1 MMYTEVAATSTER
14 WKCHECNRF
23 SKRSRVNV
31 VESWDER
38 IERRKLGKLRH
49 KFRERKQHL
58 FKHRAAHSFE
68 KVLYTNPSNVQILQ
82 RREYIAQIPTM
93 VPQITTSTL
102 NRADGSATYTDSL
115 FSVLAAVNGPVEVSR
130 RDELPEE
137 ATIEVNIRPGS
148 GVGGPRERW
157 LESVLHSLL
166 RSIVLV
172 HLHPRTLV
180 QVTLQVVREPGI
192 RFTKGRG
199 EVAILPTLANAAF
212 LALVDGGLP
221 LETTMNAALVAVNK
235 SGAIVAGP
243 GAKDLET
250 CESVHAMAFGAQG
263 GMLLDESTGRF
274 DLSVWEAVADKALER
289 CTAAF
294 ASEGEDEAMANGDVE
309 QEPWLRQALEE
320 KVKDTNAWRDST

>member
-1 MMYTEVAATSTER
+1 MPPILMMSASNGENSG
-14 WKCHECNRF
+14 
-23 SKRSRVNV
+23 SR
-31 VESWDER
+31 
-38 IERRKLGKLRH
+38 GT
-49 KFRERKQHL
+49 
-58 FKHRAAHSFE
+58 SFE
-68 KVLYTNPSNVQILQ
+68 SESNIYSSNELHIVVYNKVLHTHPSVQLPQ
-82 RREYIAQIPTM
+82 HREKVANKPTM

-115 FSVLAAVNGPVEVSR
+115 FAVLAAVNGPVEVSR

-157 LESVLHSLL
+157 LETVLHSLL

-192 RFTKGRG
+192 KFTKGRG

-243 GAKDLET
+243 DAKDLET

-320 KVKDTNAWRDST
+320 RVRDANAWREST

>member
-1 MMYTEVAATSTER
+1 VRKDAISTMNALSGE
-14 WKCHECNRF
+14 N
-23 SKRSRVNV
+23 SGSR
-31 VESWDER
+31 
-38 IERRKLGKLRH
+38 GT
-49 KFRERKQHL
+49 
-58 FKHRAAHSFE
+58 SFE
-68 KVLYTNPSNVQILQ
+68 NASNIYSSNELHIVYKKVLHTHPSSTQKLQ
-82 RREYIAQIPTM
+82 CRECTARIPTM

-192 RFTKGRG
+192 KFTKGRG

-250 CESVHAMAFGAQG
+250 CESVHAMAFTAHG

-320 KVKDTNAWRDST
+320 KVRDANAWREST

>member
-1 MMYTEVAATSTER
+1 
-14 WKCHECNRF
+14 
-23 SKRSRVNV
+23 
-31 VESWDER
+31 
-38 IERRKLGKLRH
+38 
-49 KFRERKQHL
+49 
-58 FKHRAAHSFE
+58 
-68 KVLYTNPSNVQILQ
+68 
-82 RREYIAQIPTM
+82 M

-148 GVGGPRERW
+148 GIGGPRERW

-192 RFTKGRG
+192 KFTKGRG

-274 DLSVWEAVADKALER
+274 ELGVWEAVADKAQER
-289 CTAAF
+289 CTAAL
-294 ASEGEDEAMANGDVE
+294 ASGGEDEAMANGDVE

-320 KVKDTNAWRDST
+320 KVRDANSWREST

>member
-1 MMYTEVAATSTER
+1 
-14 WKCHECNRF
+14 
-23 SKRSRVNV
+23 
-31 VESWDER
+31 
-38 IERRKLGKLRH
+38 
-49 KFRERKQHL
+49 
-58 FKHRAAHSFE
+58 
-68 KVLYTNPSNVQILQ
+68 
-82 RREYIAQIPTM
+82 M

-102 NRADGSATYTDSL
+102 TRADGSATYTDSL

-180 QVTLQVVREPGI
+180 QITLQVVREPGVK
-192 RFTKGRG
+192 FSKGRG
-199 EVAILPTLANAAF
+199 EVAILPTLANVAF

-221 LETTMNAALVAVNK
+221 LDTTMNAALVAVSE
-235 SGAIVAGP
+235 SGAVVAGP
-243 GAKDLET
+243 GVKDLET
-250 CESVHAMAFGAQG
+250 CESLHAMAFGAQG

-274 DLSVWEAVADKALER
+274 DLGLWEAVADKALER

-320 KVKDTNAWRDST
+320 KVRDANAWREST

>member
-1 MMYTEVAATSTER
+1 MFNKDKKQIEGEMTNASRWRNLGAAVAAAQTASFKKGEQQLFNTL
-14 WKCHECNRF
+14 
-23 SKRSRVNV
+23 SKN
-31 VESWDER
+31 
-38 IERRKLGKLRH
+38 IP
-49 KFRERKQHL
+49 HL
-58 FKHRAAHSFE
+58 PVLLNSAAPRA
-68 KVLYTNPSNVQILQ
+68 
-82 RREYIAQIPTM
+82 IAKEAKM

-102 NRADGSATYTDSL
+102 TRADGSATYTDSL

-180 QVTLQVVREPGI
+180 QVTLQVVREPGVK
-192 RFTKGRG
+192 FSKGRG

-221 LETTMNAALVAVNK
+221 LDTTMNAALVAVSE
-235 SGAIVAGP
+235 SGAVVAGP
-243 GAKDLET
+243 GVKDLET
-250 CESVHAMAFGAQG
+250 CESLHAMAFGAQG

-274 DLSVWEAVADKALER
+274 DLGVWEAVADKALER

-309 QEPWLRQALEE
+309 QEPWLRQVLEE
-320 KVKDTNAWRDST
+320 KVRDANAWREST

>member
-1 MMYTEVAATSTER
+1 MFLKAQSIVGRRRTPSILMSALSGENSG
-14 WKCHECNRF
+14 
-23 SKRSRVNV
+23 SR
-31 VESWDER
+31 
-38 IERRKLGKLRH
+38 GT
-49 KFRERKQHL
+49 
-58 FKHRAAHSFE
+58 SFE
-68 KVLYTNPSNVQILQ
+68 NASNICSSNELKIVCKKVLYTRPSSVKLRYHENFAPK
-82 RREYIAQIPTM
+82 YTM

-102 NRADGSATYTDSL
+102 SRADGSATYTDSL

-192 RFTKGRG
+192 KFTKGRG

-235 SGAIVAGP
+235 SGALVAGP
-243 GAKDLET
+243 SAKDLET

-274 DLSVWEAVADKALER
+274 DLGVWEAVADKALER
-289 CTAAF
+289 CTATF

-320 KVKDTNAWRDST
+320 KVRDANAWREST

>member
-1 MMYTEVAATSTER
+1 V
-14 WKCHECNRF
+14 
-23 SKRSRVNV
+23 
-31 VESWDER
+31 
-38 IERRKLGKLRH
+38 
-49 KFRERKQHL
+49 QHCD
-58 FKHRAAHSFE
+58 
-68 KVLYTNPSNVQILQ
+68 N
-82 RREYIAQIPTM
+82 IAPNATM

-102 NRADGSATYTDSL
+102 TRADGSATYTDSL

-172 HLHPRTLV
+172 HLNPRTLV

-192 RFTKGRG
+192 KFTKGRG

-221 LETTMNAALVAVNK
+221 LDTTMNAALVAVTK
-235 SGAIVAGP
+235 SGAVVAGP
-243 GAKDLET
+243 GAKDLEV
-250 CESVHAMAFGAQG
+250 CQSIHAMAFGAQG

-274 DLSVWEAVADKALER
+274 DLGVWEAVADKALER
-289 CTAAF
+289 CTSAF
-294 ASEGEDEAMANGDVE
+294 ASEGEDDAMANGDVE
-309 QEPWLRQALEE
+309 QEPWLRQALEK
-320 KVKDTNAWRDST
+320 KVRDANAWREST

>member
-1 MMYTEVAATSTER
+1 MMFRAQEVRVPYTHVIVSEGGSNSMLWEVEMNALSGE
-14 WKCHECNRF
+14 N
-23 SKRSRVNV
+23 SGSR
-31 VESWDER
+31 
-38 IERRKLGKLRH
+38 GT
-49 KFRERKQHL
+49 
-58 FKHRAAHSFE
+58 SFE
-68 KVLYTNPSNVQILQ
+68 NASNIYSSNEVHIVYKKVLFTHSSSAQILQ
-82 RREYIAQIPTM
+82 YREYIARISEM

-157 LESVLHSLL
+157 LETVLHSLL

-192 RFTKGRG
+192 KFTKGRG

-235 SGAIVAGP
+235 SGAVVVEP

-250 CESVHAMAFGAQG
+250 CQSVHAMAFGAQG
-263 GMLLDESTGRF
+263 GMLLGESTGRF
-274 DLSVWEAVADKALER
+274 DLSVWDAVADKALER

-294 ASEGEDEAMANGDVE
+294 ASKGEDEAMANGDVE
-309 QEPWLRQALEE
+309 QEPWLRQAMEE
-320 KVKDTNAWRDST
+320 KVRDANAWREST

>member
-1 MMYTEVAATSTER
+1 MLWKVGMNALSGENSGSCGTS
-14 WKCHECNRF
+14 F
-23 SKRSRVNV
+23 
-31 VESWDER
+31 ESASN
-38 IERRKLGKLRH
+38 IYS
-49 KFRERKQHL
+49 
-58 FKHRAAHSFE
+58 RAAHSFK

-102 NRADGSATYTDSL
+102 NRADGSSTYTDSL